1 MPFSATELMVI
12 IVLILIVVGPE
23 KMPQAAA
30 QLGRFVRQA
39 KVMTL
44 DAKKRLKEELGPDL
58 QDLDLRSLDPRQY
71 DPRRI
76 VRDALRDDAPVDTP
90 AAPSP
95 APMGT
100 PAAGSVV
107 GAGAVG
113 SAVAGGMLTGS
124 GAVNAAYGGQ
134 ISGVVESR
142 PNPYQFQPGSPSP
155 FDTEAT

>member
-39 KVMTL
+39 KAMTL
-44 DAKKRLKEELGPDL
+44 EAKKRLKEELGPDL
-58 QDLDLRSLDPRQY
+58 ADLDLRSLDPRQY

-76 VRDALRDDAPVDTP
+76 VRDALRDDAPVETP
-90 AAPSP
+90 AAAPP
-95 APMGT
+95 AP
-100 PAAGSVV
+100 AAS
-107 GAGAVG
+107 AAVG
-113 SAVAGGMLTGS
+113 VGMVGTASASAALTGTS
-124 GAVNAAYGGQ
+124 AMEAYGGQ
-134 ISGVVESR
+134 ISGAFQSR
-142 PNPYQFQPGSPSP
+142 PNPYQFQPGTPSP